1 MIRLMRLLPAVL
13 AALLLAGCANFSKQA
28 YSPSPADP
36 IRHILIA
43 TPAEFPKVRL
53 GMEGRPAMMLGA
65 FGAIGAVGAV
75 LASANGEGNQ
85 ETLDQ
90 ALRSQGDGYQ
100 KQLLST
106 LDASF
111 GAAGIRTQTVA
122 VPRESRFGLLEDY
135 KSLAGQ
141 KNVDAVLDIFV
152 FEASYGGT
160 HPILDSED
168 RPIIRLR
175 ARLVSTKTLQVLYAD
190 DIFFGYTNPFMSAQ
204 EIKSPKQFY
213 FPNVEALHKDKA
225 RAAEGMRVAATEVA
239 RFLVNQLTVLQ
250 EKSVSR

>member
-36 IRHILIA
+36 IRQILIA
-43 TPAEFPKVRL
+43 TPMEFPKVGL
-53 GMEGRPAMMLGA
+53 GIAGSPGMM
-65 FGAIGAVGAV
+65 FGAIGAVI
-75 LASANGEGNQ
+75 ASANASANQ

-90 ALRSQGDGYQ
+90 VLNSQGDGYQ

-160 HPILDSED
+160 HPILDAEN

-175 ARLVSTKTLQVLYAD
+175 ARLVSAKTLQVLYAD
-190 DIFFGYTNPFMSAQ
+190 DIFFGFTNPFMSAQ

-213 FPNVEALHKDKA
+213 FPNVEAMDKDKA

-239 RFLVNQLTVLQ
+239 RFLVNQLTALQ
-250 EKSVSR
+250 EKTASR